1 MGEIWEYF
9 SCSLTP
15 EWCNPV
21 HFHSMSKRKEKKK
34 SKKKIAEHWR
44 TAKDSDRHELY
55 ELSVQNVESEID
67 FVDKVWK
74 ELRGRTA
81 SRLREDFCGTFASS
95 AEWITRRDENT
106 AIGVDL
112 DEEVVQWGRDHTL
125 PKLDDPQQDRIEG
138 ILDDVLKVQCAKVET
153 LLAMNFSYYLFKT
166 RESLRAYFQSAY
178 AALDDDGI
186 LICDSYGGSE
196 SFTEMEEERDLD
208 GFTYVWDQ
216 SYYSP
221 ISGDVVNHIHFRFP
235 DKTEMREAF
244 TYEWRLWTLPE
255 IKELMLEAGFS
266 KVTVWWE
273 GTDEDGDG
281 DGEFTADEVGE
292 ACEGWIAY
300 LTAEK

>member
-1 MGEIWEYF
+1 
-9 SCSLTP
+9 
-15 EWCNPV
+15 
-21 HFHSMSKRKEKKK
+21 MSKRKEKKK

-81 SRLREDFCGTFASS
+81 TRLREDFCGTFASS
-95 AEWITRRDENT
+95 AEWITRRDDNT

-125 PKLDDPQQDRIEG
+125 PKLDDAQQERIEV
-138 ILDDVLKVQCAKVET
+138 ILDDVLKVECSKVET

-166 RESLRAYFQSAY
+166 RESLRTYFQSAY
-178 AALDDDGI
+178 AALDEDGI

-221 ISGDVVNHIHFRFP
+221 VSGDVVNHIHFRFP

-255 IKELMLEAGFS
+255 IKELMIEAGFS

-292 ACEGWIAY
+292 ACVGWIAY

>member
-1 MGEIWEYF
+1 
-9 SCSLTP
+9 
-15 EWCNPV
+15 
-21 HFHSMSKRKEKKK
+21 MSKRKEKKK

-81 SRLREDFCGTFASS
+81 TRLREDFCGTFASS
-95 AEWITRRDENT
+95 AEWITRRDDNT

-125 PKLDDPQQDRIEG
+125 PKLDDAQQERIEV
-138 ILDDVLKVQCAKVET
+138 ILDDVLKVECSKVET

-166 RESLRAYFQSAY
+166 RESLRTYFQSAY
-178 AALDDDGI
+178 AALDEDGI

-255 IKELMLEAGFS
+255 IKELMIEAGFS

>member
-1 MGEIWEYF
+1 
-9 SCSLTP
+9 
-15 EWCNPV
+15 
-21 HFHSMSKRKEKKK
+21 MSKRKEKKK
-34 SKKKIAEHWR
+34 SKKKIAKHWR
-44 TAKDSDRHELY
+44 TAEDSDRHELY

-67 FVDKVWK
+67 FVDKVWN

-81 SRLREDFCGTFASS
+81 TRLREDFCGTFASS
-95 AEWITRRDENT
+95 AEWVTRRDDNT

-112 DEEVVQWGRDHTL
+112 DEEVIQWGRDHTL
-125 PKLDDPQQDRIEG
+125 PKLDESQQDRIKV
-138 ILDDVLKVQCAKVET
+138 ILDDVLKVECAKVET
-153 LLAMNFSYYLFKT
+153 ILAMNFSYYLFKT
-166 RESLRAYFQSAY
+166 RESLRTYFKSAY
-178 AALDDDGI
+178 AALEDDGI

-221 ISGDVVNHIHFRFP
+221 ISGDVINHIHFRFP

-244 TYEWRLWTLPE
+244 TYNWRLWTLPE

-281 DGEFTADEVGE
+281 DGEFTVDEVGE

-300 LTAEK
+300 ITAEK

>member
-1 MGEIWEYF
+1 
-9 SCSLTP
+9 
-15 EWCNPV
+15 
-21 HFHSMSKRKEKKK
+21 MSKRKEKKK

-125 PKLDDPQQDRIEG
+125 PKLDDPQQDRIEV

>member
-1 MGEIWEYF
+1 
-9 SCSLTP
+9 
-15 EWCNPV
+15 
-21 HFHSMSKRKEKKK
+21 MSKRKDKKK
-34 SKKKIAEHWR
+34 SKKKIAENWR
-44 TAKDSDRHELY
+44 TAEGSDRHELY

-67 FVDKVWK
+67 FVDKVWE
-74 ELRGRTA
+74 ELRGRPAT
-81 SRLREDFCGTFASS
+81 RLREDFCGTFASS
-95 AEWITRRDENT
+95 AEWVTRREENT

-112 DEEVVQWGRDHTL
+112 DEEVIQWGRDNTL
-125 PKLDDPQQDRIEG
+125 PKLEDPQQDRLTV
-138 ILDDVLKVQCAKVET
+138 ILDDVLKVECSKVET

-166 RESLRAYFQSAY
+166 RDSLRAYFQAAY
-178 AALDDDGI
+178 AAIEDDGI

-196 SFTEMEEERDLD
+196 SFSEMEEERDLD

-235 DKTEMREAF
+235 DKTEMSEAF